1 MVWRMMLIC
10 LFLLMSVSF
19 TGAQNNSQSKFIV
32 RCVVNANEEGIKSEV
47 ASYLKRELRSL
58 GDVVITEDIWNY
70 DYKLDIIILH
80 PKYKSSGTKAEQISC
95 AYLGIKR
102 FRVSDLASKLPR
114 EHFDT
119 VFGATWQLYSYPELF
134 ILEVGRERTEL
145 KQLCQEIVAEFDT
158 KLLEPD
164 R

>member
-1 MVWRMMLIC
+1 MVWRTMLIC

-58 GDVVITEDIWNY
+58 GDVVITEDVWNY
-70 DYKLDIIILH
+70 DYKLGVIILQ

-102 FRVSDLASKLPR
+102 FQVSDLTIKLPK

-119 VFGATWQLYSYPELF
+119 VFDLTWQLYSYPELF

-145 KQLCQEIVAEFDT
+145 KLLCQEIVAEFDT

>member
-1 MVWRMMLIC
+1 MVWRIMLIC

-19 TGAQNNSQSKFIV
+19 TGAQNNSQSKFVV

-58 GDVVITEDIWNY
+58 GDVVITEDVWNY
-70 DYKLDIIILH
+70 DYKLDVIILH

-102 FRVSDLASKLPR
+102 FRVSDLTIKLPK

-119 VFGATWQLYSYPELF
+119 VFDLTWQLYSYPELF

-145 KQLCQEIVAEFDT
+145 KLLCQEIVAEFDT